1 MKSIGCG
8 AGIQERV
15 RLTENMKGFKMTK
28 LPECPY
34 CHTVKTGEYCIN
46 MDCPSNKGNESHI
59 IDWLKD
65 IINGKEEK

>member
-1 MKSIGCG
+1 
-8 AGIQERV
+8 
-15 RLTENMKGFKMTK
+15 MTK

-46 MDCPSNKGNESHI
+46 MDCPSNKGNENHI
-59 IDWLKD
+59 IEWLKD